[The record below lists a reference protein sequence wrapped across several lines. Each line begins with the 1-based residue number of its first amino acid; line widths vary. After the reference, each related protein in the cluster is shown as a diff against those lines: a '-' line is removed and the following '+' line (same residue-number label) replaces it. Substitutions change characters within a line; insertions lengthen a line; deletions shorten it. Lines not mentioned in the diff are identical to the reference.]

1 MKLVIATHNQD
12 KVREIRHILAGLDV
26 EILTLDDF
34 EGAPDPV
41 EDGETLEANAL
52 KKAREI
58 RDFTGLCALSDDT
71 GLFVDALG
79 GEPGIYAARYAGENA
94 TYADNCNKLL
104 EQMKDVPDD
113 ERSVEF
119 RTVIAVALCS
129 ADAKRLGDHLSA
141 NPEKSIGVR
150 RGRGQTPD
158 ALISEG
164 ILPGRVTR
172 EGRGTSGFGYDPVF
186 ETVKDGRTLAEL
198 SASEKNA
205 MSHRYRALVEM
216 RELLLG
222 LGLAKAT

>member
-1 MKLVIATHNQD
+1 MKLVIATHNKD

-26 EILTLDDF
+26 EVLRLDDF

-41 EDGETLEANAL
+41 EDGVTLEANAL

-94 TYADNCNKLL
+94 TYADNCKKLL
-104 EQMKDVPDD
+104 ERMRDVPDGD
-113 ERSVEF
+113 RSVEF
-119 RTVIAVALCS
+119 RTVIAVALCP
-129 ADAKRLGDHLSA
+129 ADAKRVEEYLAA
-141 NPEKSIGVR
+141 NPEKSFGVS
-150 RGRGQTPD
+150 RGGGHKPD

-164 ILPGRVTR
+164 ILPGRITR
-172 EGRGTSGFGYDPVF
+172 EGRGSSGFGYDPIF

-216 RELLLG
+216 RALLLG
-222 LGLAKAT
+222 LGLAKET